1 MLEFFSLKPKTF
13 GLDISDLCLK
23 AVRLKGESKFSNVA
37 SFVETDI
44 KPGIIEAGEIKDE
57 NSLAKIVKESL
68 LHMKG
73 EKIRTKYVVASLPE
87 EKAFSQVIQLPKMK
101 EDDLKS
107 AVLFEAEN
115 YIPLPIDSMYL
126 DFQVITPLHNHLD
139 HLDVLISA
147 LPHSTVDPYIS
158 VFKKIGLFPVALEI
172 ESQAI
177 ARALI
182 KKE

>member
-57 NSLAKIVKESL
+57 NSLATIVKESL

-73 EKIRTKYVVASLPE
+73 EKIRTK
-87 EKAFSQVIQLPKMK
+87 
-101 EDDLKS
+101 
-107 AVLFEAEN
+107 
-115 YIPLPIDSMYL
+115 
-126 DFQVITPLHNHLD
+126 
-139 HLDVLISA
+139 
-147 LPHSTVDPYIS
+147 
-158 VFKKIGLFPVALEI
+158 
-172 ESQAI
+172 
-177 ARALI
+177 
-182 KKE
+182 